1 MRRSSER
8 SIERP
13 VREIF
18 GTKQMMAI
26 VAFGAIGSGVM
37 NPSAASAEDLGRL
50 YAPTENTIV
59 VGGTND
65 TYAQAMPTL
74 GGDISDSYTGSQT
87 MVYDAQAGPIVGT
100 VPYNESVGG
109 AERDVSEE
117 LSAGGEHTAIGFSQG
132 SDAVVRG
139 AIDARNNGTLDEDKT
154 KLILIG
160 NPSNPGI
167 PGSSVRGIAYSL
179 PPLPGFES
187 VEPHGDLG
195 ATQQTEIC
203 LQYDPTCRFD
213 SNDPINMALGYIAHT
228 GQGPFTNYNTVDP
241 DSAVIEQH
249 GAVTHVT
256 YMTPTPVEELQASMM
271 PKAPVA
277 PIVAAPA
284 PNVTP
289 VVAVERYDPVP
300 PPAAIEPTAVRQV
313 AVVAVQAAPQF
324 APQIEQMAD
333 QAQTLVA
340 NINMQA
346 AALQSLIPR
355 LP

>member
-109 AERDVSEE
+109 AERDVSED

-160 NPSNPGI
+160 NPSNPG
-167 PGSSVRGIAYSL
+167 
-179 PPLPGFES
+179 
-187 VEPHGDLG
+187 
-195 ATQQTEIC
+195 EIGTFNSK
-203 LQYDPTCRFD
+203 L
-213 SNDPINMALGYIAHT
+213 S
-228 GQGPFTNYNTVDP
+228 
-241 DSAVIEQH
+241 
-249 GAVTHVT
+249 
-256 YMTPTPVEELQASMM
+256 
-271 PKAPVA
+271 
-277 PIVAAPA
+277 
-284 PNVTP
+284 
-289 VVAVERYDPVP
+289 
-300 PPAAIEPTAVRQV
+300 
-313 AVVAVQAAPQF
+313 
-324 APQIEQMAD
+324 
-333 QAQTLVA
+333 
-340 NINMQA
+340 A
-346 AALQSLIPR
+346 AARAINSWGSWKAAGVIR
-355 LP
+355 STTSAAA